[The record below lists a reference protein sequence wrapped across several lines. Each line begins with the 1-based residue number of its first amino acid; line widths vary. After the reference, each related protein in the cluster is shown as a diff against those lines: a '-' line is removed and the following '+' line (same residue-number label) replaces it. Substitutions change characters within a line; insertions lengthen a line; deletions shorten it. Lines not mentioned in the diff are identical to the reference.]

1 MIEIAI
7 ATELQV
13 HVLEESVLPGGGEV
27 SKYIIYKSYLVNY
40 H

>member
-13 HVLEESVLPGGGEV
+13 HVLEESVLPGGGR
-27 SKYIIYKSYLVNY
+27 YLNTSSIKATL
-40 H
+40 

>member
-7 ATELQV
+7 AHRSTWYMGWRNPYYQ
-13 HVLEESVLPGGGEV
+13 GGGV